1 MPFVIVQSNRYNAVE
16 QVRIRRKLSQLAL
29 RDVELHQVV
38 DMDLACQHV
47 STQPLHAA
55 GLQERY

>member
-1 MPFVIVQSNRYNAVE
+1 MPFGIVQSNRYNAVE
-16 QVRIRRKLSQLAL
+16 QVRIRRELSQLAL

-38 DMDLACQHV
+38 DIALACQLV